1 MMQTETITQTV
12 TMANDDNAKPPS
24 LFWTLTEGRAVF
36 ELSWFYAL
44 RPLMNR
50 LPSGDGHP
58 VLVLPGFLASDIST
72 RPLRGVLKD
81 LDYAPYAWGLGRN
94 LKFDDAREAEM
105 LSLLDEIYEEHN
117 RKISIIGW
125 SLGGL
130 FAREVAKARPD
141 KVRSVITLGSPIS
154 PNRKYSNAR
163 KVYDRMN
170 GSPDE
175 SQSKRMAQLNVPP
188 PAPTTSI
195 FSKTDGIVAWRG
207 SVQHDDPSHPYT
219 ENIEVPASH
228 FGLGVNPLVVYL
240 IADRLAQKE
249 DEWTPFDRDGLK
261 GVVFRAP
268 ANQ

>member
-1 MMQTETITQTV
+1 
-12 TMANDDNAKPPS
+12 MAQVENIAADDNAKPPS
-24 LFWTLTEGRAVF
+24 LFWTLTEGRAIF
-36 ELSWFYAL
+36 ELGWFLSL

-58 VLVLPGFLASDIST
+58 VLVLPGFLASDAST
-72 RPLRGVLKD
+72 RPLRGVLKG

-105 LSLLDEIYEEHN
+105 LSLLDEIYEQHN

-130 FAREVAKARPD
+130 FAREIAKARPEL
-141 KVRSVITLGSPIS
+141 VRSVITLGSPIS
-154 PNRKYSNAR
+154 PNRNHSNAR
-163 KVYDRMN
+163 SLYDRMN
-170 GSPDE
+170 GSPDVA
-175 SQSKRMAQLNVPP
+175 QSERMAQLNVPP

-207 SVQHDDPSHPYT
+207 SVQHDHPDHPHT

-240 IADRLAQKE
+240 IADRLAQTE
-249 DEWTPFDRDGLK
+249 GDWTPFDRDGLK

-268 ANQ
+268 GPHS